1 MQIADV
7 TVAKLLEQGGK
18 TSPDALTALKEEAE
32 RSKRTLQELVIEK
45 AVISE
50 VDLTKAYAELSGI
63 PFIELNPNDLESEVL
78 TKIPERI
85 ARQYNAILFKIDEDA
100 TMHLAM
106 DDPDDVQAVNFIQ
119 KQIGTNTKL
128 YLASRENILTCLE
141 NYAGDVGEKLSDAI
155 DIQTEDD
162 GSKQDVKDSDIA
174 EDSPVAK
181 TINLLLEY
189 AIRSSASDIHI
200 EPREEFVQIRYR
212 VDGVLKE
219 VNRLPRNVLG
229 ALTSRIKILANL
241 KIDEHRVPQDGR
253 FKIKVGPRQYAFR
266 VSTLPIADGEKV
278 VMRILN
284 ESNQAVTLE
293 DLGYWGRS
301 ITILRDAMTEANGMV
316 LVTGPTG
323 SGKSTS
329 LFSVL
334 TILNT
339 PNINISTIEDPVEY
353 KIPGVN
359 QTQTNTKA
367 GMTFASGLRAL
378 LRQDPN
384 IIMVG
389 EIRDSETANLGVQA
403 ALTGHLVFS
412 TLHTNNAATCLP
424 RLLDMGIEPFLIA
437 STVRAVVGQRLVR
450 RLCMT
455 CRQSY
460 QPTPEELKAHF
471 STFSI
476 TPEYMKGLH
485 ALDLQ
490 AKEQNVGG
498 DAPLASDETSIV
510 SLWKPSEEG
519 CNDCRGTGYNG
530 RIGIYEVLS
539 NSAAVQKLIMSNA
552 TSTDIQK
559 QAISEGMLT
568 MQIDGIVKALRGLT
582 TVEEVLRVT
591 KD

>member
-7 TVAKLLEQGGK
+7 TVLKLLEQGGK
-18 TSPDALTALKEEAE
+18 TSPEQLTALQEEAE
-32 RSKRTLQELVIEK
+32 RSKRPAQVLAIERNL
-45 AVISE
+45 ISE
-50 VDLTKAYAELSGI
+50 IDLTKAYAEETGT
-63 PFIELNPNDLESEVL
+63 PYVELKPNDIPNEVL
-78 TKIPERI
+78 AKIPEKI
-85 ARQYNAILFKIDEDA
+85 ARQYNAVLFQIDEDG

-119 KQIGTNTKL
+119 KQIGTNVKL
-128 YLASRENILTCLE
+128 YVAAHDNILNCLE

-155 DIQTEDD
+155 DIQSEND
-162 GSKQDVKDSDIA
+162 GSNQTVTDADIA
-174 EDSPVAK
+174 EDSPIAK

-200 EPREEFVQIRYR
+200 EPREDYVQIRYR
-212 VDGVLKE
+212 IDGVLKE
-219 VNRLPRNVLG
+219 VNRLPRNVVG
-229 ALTSRIKILANL
+229 ALISRIKILSNL

-253 FKIKVGPRQYAFR
+253 FKIKVGPKQYAFR
-266 VSTLPIADGEKV
+266 VSTLPITDGEKV

-284 ESNQAVTLE
+284 ESNQAVTLQ
-293 DLGYWGRS
+293 DLGYWGQS
-301 ITILRDAMTEANGMV
+301 LHVLNDAMTESNGMV

-339 PNINISTIEDPVEY
+339 PSVNISTIEDPVEY

-455 CRQSY
+455 CRQKFS
-460 QPTPEELKAHF
+460 PTPDEVTALFA
-471 STFSI
+471 SFSI
-476 TPEYMKGLH
+476 KAESLKNLH
-485 ALDLQ
+485 LLEQQ
-490 AKEQNVGG
+490 AQTEKIGEGTELG
-498 DAPLASDETSIV
+498 TSPAGIIT
-510 SLWKPSEEG
+510 LWKPAEEG
-519 CNDCRGTGYNG
+519 CSDCRNTGFNG
-530 RIGIYEVLS
+530 RIGIYEVLN
-539 NSAAVQKLIMSNA
+539 NSRSIEKLIMSNG
-552 TSTDIQK
+552 TSAEIQT

-582 TVEEVLRVT
+582 TIEEVLRVT
-591 KD
+591 KE